1 LEHQNYRNS
10 LFWSSEVLPLQH
22 LMGAS
27 YFNNEDPATMA
38 TIWAKTPTRGLYKS

>member
-22 LMGAS
+22 LMGGFLLQQRRPRHHGHDLSQNA
-27 YFNNEDPATMA
+27 D
-38 TIWAKTPTRGLYKS
+38 